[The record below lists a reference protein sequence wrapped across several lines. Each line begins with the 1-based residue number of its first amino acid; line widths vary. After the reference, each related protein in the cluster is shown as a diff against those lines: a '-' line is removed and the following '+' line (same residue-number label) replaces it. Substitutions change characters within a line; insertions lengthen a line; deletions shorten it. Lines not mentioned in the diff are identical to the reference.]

1 MTTKPEEPEKQWT
14 PWEMRQERQYLRT
27 LVSAYYDWQRWEISA
42 RLRGIDRLTRAARE
56 HLDEATRVGADTGV
70 DLKPRTRVAGKA
82 APVELTPEQLLKMDE
97 FADGADTLLDKYLA
111 EIGRAVKTFGEHA
124 KWLDAQAGCGPLMS
138 GFLLSQF
145 DPYKAE
151 RPSGYWKFAG
161 LHVVPGEGGRGHSP
175 RPEKGMKNDFA
186 KGVRVKMLGVLGP
199 NILKASVRSPESKD
213 GPRDAVKLKAQGF
226 RLIDTHLGKRWV
238 RGPYAESYFNYRW
251 RKGTEP
257 DAATKWGYEA
267 CTTCIRPV
275 FRQGKRLE
283 VPQAFKDGACPSCGG
298 TVSQRAGADG
308 HLITASLRYM
318 VKMFLLDFWK
328 EQRRIEGLVVVP
340 SYHEMMRGYPHR
352 ASA

>member
-1 MTTKPEEPEKQWT
+1 MTDKTEKKWT

-27 LVSAYYDWQRWEISA
+27 LVAAYYDWQRWEISA
-42 RLRGIDRLTRAARE
+42 RLRGINRMTRAVRERVEEAKAVGDATGIDLAPRARI
-56 HLDEATRVGADTGV
+56 
-70 DLKPRTRVAGKA
+70 AGQA
-82 APVELTPEQLLKMDE
+82 APVELTLEQLQRMDE
-97 FADGADTLLDKYLA
+97 FADKADGLLDGYA
-111 EIGRAVKTFGEHA
+111 SEISRAVRTFGEHA
-124 KWLDAQAGCGPLMS
+124 KWLDEQKGIGPIMA

-145 DPYKAE
+145 DPYKAK

-175 RPEKGMKNDFA
+175 RPEKGQKNGFA

-199 NILKASVRSPESKD
+199 NLLKACVRSPETKD
-213 GPRDAVKLKAQGF
+213 GPRDDVKLKAQGY

-257 DAATKWGYEA
+257 GADTKWGYEA

-283 VPQAFKDGACPSCGG
+283 VPQAFKDGSCPSCHG
-298 TVSQRAGADG
+298 TASLRAGADG

-328 EQRRIEGLVVVP
+328 EQRRIEGLVIVP
-340 SYHEMMRGYPHR
+340 SYNEMMRGYPHR